1 MIWWNMLYNRAT
13 NVEHIQGFFIA
24 SLSTNLTVDSFNIES
39 GHSCFN
45 CSCLLDGNSAEICDG
60 LPQLESLVPEDTKIV
75 LLYIGGHI
83 TRNGS
88 GSSEGKLLN

>member
-1 MIWWNMLYNRAT
+1 MLYNCAT

-60 LPQLESLVPEDTKIV
+60 LTQLESLVPEDTK
-75 LLYIGGHI
+75 YIGGHI
-83 TRNGS
+83 TRNSS